1 MTQLRVELNRLVKR
15 YLDDQV
21 DADALDRW
29 VLERLQAILD
39 SGDARAI
46 TLANAVDGG
55 LVQLQEGAI
64 TKAELQEELQALVA
78 GLTFQFDEEI
88 PLRLSDLCRTM
99 AERYAARS
107 AFRGDSFEGIL
118 DFLSGECG
126 RLLTDHP
133 ADFTVVTGEATSG
146 TRHALRLTILYD
158 HLSCELAAS
167 AFDRFV
173 LGRHVQAPVVT

>member
-55 LVQLQEGAI
+55 LVQFQEGAI

-88 PLRLSDLCRTM
+88 PLRLADLCRTM
-99 AERYAARS
+99 AERYTSRP
-107 AFRGDSFEGIL
+107 AFRQASFESL
-118 DFLSGECG
+118 LEFLGSECG

-146 TRHALRLTILYD
+146 ACYGLRFTILYD

>member
-15 YLDDQV
+15 YLDDQM

-64 TKAELQEELQALVA
+64 TKTELHEELRALVDRRPIFHIA
-78 GLTFQFDEEI
+78 EMEI
-88 PLRLSDLCRTM
+88 LFPG
-99 AERYAARS
+99 APPPP
-107 AFRGDSFEGIL
+107 
-118 DFLSGECG
+118 
-126 RLLTDHP
+126 P
-133 ADFTVVTGEATSG
+133 ATPYKI
-146 TRHALRLTILYD
+146 RRK
-158 HLSCELAAS
+158 AS
-167 AFDRFV
+167 AQLTLV
-173 LGRHVQAPVVT
+173 LN

>member
-21 DADALDRW
+21 DADTLDRW

-64 TKAELQEELQALVA
+64 TKIELYEELRALVDRRPIFHIA
-78 GLTFQFDEEI
+78 EMEILEWLRSGRPDRLDDAEHCFGVCCISWVLLAVWTGHFQLSENIGQLTGALSLHLLVLSQVLR
-88 PLRLSDLCRTM
+88 PLIHERPPPLEQVR
-99 AERYAARS
+99 AEV
-107 AFRGDSFEGIL
+107 RGF
-118 DFLSGECG
+118 G
-126 RLLTDHP
+126 RVP
-133 ADFTVVTGEATSG
+133 NYV
-146 TRHALRLTILYD
+146 
-158 HLSCELAAS
+158 C
-167 AFDRFV
+167 
-173 LGRHVQAPVVT
+173 

>member
-21 DADALDRW
+21 AADALDRW

-39 SGDARAI
+39 SGDAQAI

-64 TKAELQEELQALVA
+64 TKAELREELQPLVA

-88 PLRLSDLCRTM
+88 PLRLANMCRTM
-99 AERYAARS
+99 AERYTSRP
-107 AFRGDSFEGIL
+107 AFRQASFESL
-118 DFLSGECG
+118 LEFLGSECG
-126 RLLTDHP
+126 HLLTDHP

-146 TRHALRLTILYD
+146 TRHALRFTVLYND
-158 HLSCELAAS
+158 LSCELAAS

-173 LGRHVQAPVVT
+173 LGRHVQAPVAT

>member
-1 MTQLRVELNRLVKR
+1 MTQLRVELNILVKR

-39 SGDARAI
+39 SGDARTI

-55 LVQLQEGAI
+55 LVQFQEGAI
-64 TKAELQEELQALVA
+64 TKTELHEELQALVA

-88 PLRLSDLCRTM
+88 PLRLADLCRTM
-99 AERYAARS
+99 AKRYASRS
-107 AFRGDSFEGIL
+107 AFRESSFEGL
-118 DFLSGECG
+118 LEFLGSECT
-126 RLLTDHP
+126 RLLTEHSS
-133 ADFTVVTGEATSG
+133 DFTVITGGPTSG
-146 TRHALRLTILYD
+146 ACYDLRFTVLYND
-158 HLSCELAAS
+158 LSCELAAA

-173 LGRHVQAPVVT
+173 MAGHDHLPIPN